1 MERTTTQDTDR
12 CLSDNELNTING
24 GVYHLLGAAALLTA
38 GATAAGEM
46 YLNYKEE
53 WYATR

>member
-12 CLSDNELNTING
+12 CLSDNELNTVNG
-24 GVYHLLGAAALLTA
+24 GVYHLLGAAALLAA

-53 WYATR
+53 